1 VNLTINILLPFFNIL
16 EKINTF
22 FLRIGRQFAWIA
34 ILLMVIVILVQVFF
48 RYVLNNALP
57 WPDEVARFLMLW
69 MTGLIAPSAY
79 RWGGFVSIDL
89 LERFLPKL
97 ISTLLTLFLLVVS
110 LFVLVIGLELGF
122 KHINAGWIF
131 NSSSIKIPFHLIGG
145 KPEPIKLAWM
155 YMSLPVG
162 IIFLISVNIE
172 LILRNIL
179 TNFTKLDL
187 PEDYDK
193 QKLETH
199 NVSLVS
205 SFVFCIFINWLYS
218 IFLVL

>member
-1 VNLTINILLPFFNIL
+1 MNLTINILLFFFNFI
-16 EKINTF
+16 EKVNTF

-34 ILLMVIVILVQVFF
+34 IFLMVIVILIQVFF
-48 RYVLNNALP
+48 RYILNNALP

-89 LERFLPKL
+89 LERFLPKV
-97 ISTLLTLFLLVVS
+97 ISTLLTLFLLVIS
-110 LFVLVIGLELGF
+110 LMVLIIGLELGL

-145 KPEPIKLAWM
+145 KAEPIKLAWM
-155 YMSLPVG
+155 YMSLPIG

-179 TNFTKLDL
+179 TNFRKLDL
-187 PEDYDK
+187 PKDLDK
-193 QKLETH
+193 QKLETQ
-199 NVSLVS
+199 
-205 SFVFCIFINWLYS
+205 
-218 IFLVL
+218 

>member
-1 VNLTINILLPFFNIL
+1 MNLTIKTLLFFFNLL

-34 ILLMVIVILVQVFF
+34 IFLMVVVIIIQVFF

-57 WPDEVARFLMLW
+57 WPDELARFLMLW

-79 RWGGFVSIDL
+79 RWGGFVSIDI

-97 ISTLLTLFLLVVS
+97 LSTLLTIFILFVS
-110 LFVLVIGLELGF
+110 LCVLVIGFELGL

-145 KPEPIKLAWM
+145 KTEPIKLAWM

-162 IIFLISVNIE
+162 IVFLISVNIE
-172 LILRNIL
+172 LIFRKIL
-179 TNFTKLDL
+179 TNFTKLEL
-187 PEDYDK
+187 PEDFDK
-193 QKLETH
+193 QKLE
-199 NVSLVS
+199 VK
-205 SFVFCIFINWLYS
+205 
-218 IFLVL
+218 

>member
-1 VNLTINILLPFFNIL
+1 MNLIINNLLFFFNIL
-16 EKINTF
+16 EKTNTL

-34 ILLMVIVILVQVFF
+34 ILLMVIVILIQVFF

-97 ISTLLTLFLLVVS
+97 LSTLLTLFLLILS
-110 LFVLVIGLELGF
+110 LFVLVIGLELGL

-131 NSSSIKIPFHLIGG
+131 NSSSIKIPFNLIGG
-145 KPEPIKLAWM
+145 KAEPIKLAWM

-162 IIFLISVNIE
+162 IVFLISVNIE

-179 TNFTKLDL
+179 TNFTKLNL
-187 PEDYDK
+187 PKDYDK
-193 QKLETH
+193 QKLETQ
-199 NVSLVS
+199 
-205 SFVFCIFINWLYS
+205 
-218 IFLVL
+218 

>member
-1 VNLTINILLPFFNIL
+1 MNLTIKTLLFFFNLL

-34 ILLMVIVILVQVFF
+34 IFLMVVVIIIQVFF

-57 WPDEVARFLMLW
+57 WPDELARFLMLW

-79 RWGGFVSIDL
+79 RWGGFVSIDI

-97 ISTLLTLFLLVVS
+97 LSTLLTIFILFVS
-110 LFVLVIGLELGF
+110 LCVLVIGFELGL

-145 KPEPIKLAWM
+145 KTEPIKLAWM

-162 IIFLISVNIE
+162 IVFLI
-172 LILRNIL
+172 
-179 TNFTKLDL
+179 
-187 PEDYDK
+187 
-193 QKLETH
+193 
-199 NVSLVS
+199 
-205 SFVFCIFINWLYS
+205 
-218 IFLVL
+218 

>member
-1 VNLTINILLPFFNIL
+1 MNLTIKTLLFFFNLL

-34 ILLMVIVILVQVFF
+34 IFLMVVVIIIQVFF

-57 WPDEVARFLMLW
+57 WPDELARFLMLW

-79 RWGGFVSIDL
+79 RWGGFVSIDI
-89 LERFLPKL
+89 LERFLPKIL
-97 ISTLLTLFLLVVS
+97 STLLTIFILFVS
-110 LFVLVIGLELGF
+110 LCVLVIGFELGL

-145 KPEPIKLAWM
+145 KTEPIKLAWM

-193 QKLETH
+193 QKLETQ
-199 NVSLVS
+199 
-205 SFVFCIFINWLYS
+205 
-218 IFLVL
+218 